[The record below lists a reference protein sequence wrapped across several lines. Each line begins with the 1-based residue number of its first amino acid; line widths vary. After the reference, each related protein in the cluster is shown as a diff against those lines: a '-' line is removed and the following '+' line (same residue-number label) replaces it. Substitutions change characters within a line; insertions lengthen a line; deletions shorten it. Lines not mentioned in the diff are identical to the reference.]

1 LKRLLFTC
9 ISLGVV
15 ATAMSLSAYSK
26 TFAEKY
32 DVKKGSKLAGAAC
45 AVCHVKASG
54 GKLNPYGKDIAAA
67 MKADGSKKMTAANL
81 AKVEGLDSDKDGKKN
96 GEEIKSDSNPGAE

>member
-1 LKRLLFTC
+1 MKRLLFTC

-15 ATAMSLSAYSK
+15 ATAMSLGAFTK

-32 DVKKGSKLAGAAC
+32 DVKKGSKLATAAC
-45 AVCHVKASG
+45 SVCHVKATG
-54 GKLNPYGKDIAAA
+54 GKLNAYGKDISAA
-67 MKADGSKKMTAANL
+67 MKAESSKKMTAAIL

-96 GEEIKSDSNPGAE
+96 GEEIKADSNPGL